1 MCNSNWY
8 FFLNNIQPWK
18 LDISSVRMSIVW
30 LWVYHLVTVYF
41 WGQIKCVRQ
50 WLKPPCCF
58 SSYQQIYHPRHI
70 FFVSFFFF
78 LRGVSFSSLHKSC
91 FTVPAFSVPWYL
103 GLTIIELL
111 CLILSSG
118 LVQVFFSL
126 DCNVLTYTSPFL
138 SIQYDIGL
146 FPKTDRTYH
155 MSKQVLPD
163 HNKFS
168 HLLDFILLQLINPI
182 NFI

>member
-1 MCNSNWY
+1 M
-8 FFLNNIQPWK
+8 I
-18 LDISSVRMSIVW
+18 
-30 LWVYHLVTVYF
+30 
-41 WGQIKCVRQ
+41 
-50 WLKPPCCF
+50 
-58 SSYQQIYHPRHI
+58 
-70 FFVSFFFF
+70 
-78 LRGVSFSSLHKSC
+78 
-91 FTVPAFSVPWYL
+91 
-103 GLTIIELL
+103 
-111 CLILSSG
+111 SG
-118 LVQVFFSL
+118 LDHYRIALPDIVFWASPGFFSL

-168 HLLDFILLQLINPI
+168 HLLDFVLLQLINPI